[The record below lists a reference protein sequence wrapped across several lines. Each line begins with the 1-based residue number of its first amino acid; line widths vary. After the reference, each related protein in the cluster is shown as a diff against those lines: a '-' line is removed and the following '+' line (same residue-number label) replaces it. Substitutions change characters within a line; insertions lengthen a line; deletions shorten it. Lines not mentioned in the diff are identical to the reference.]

1 MVWFTSDNH
10 FFHGNVIRLS
20 QRPFSSLSE
29 MHAHFIQEWNKRV
42 KPTEKVYVLGDFS
55 FANVNMTKRI
65 LDSLLGYKI
74 LIKGNHDMAAHK
86 CIAAGFQEVH
96 ENVFERIGNERVLLS
111 HFPYHPMT
119 RYHKNKDGSVICDD
133 ASMVGD
139 RRYLHK
145 RIVDDGDHWL
155 LHGHV
160 HNTYKQSGRQINVG
174 VDVWDYKPVGHEKI
188 LAMMEA
194 GEQDLIKGD

>member
-1 MVWFTSDNH
+1 VIWFTSDEH
-10 FFHGNVIRLS
+10 FWHRNIIRLS
-20 QRPFSSLSE
+20 NRPFSGLME
-29 MHAHFIQEWNKRV
+29 MHEHLIQEWNKRV

-55 FANVNMTKRI
+55 FGNVTMTKRI
-65 LDSLLGYKI
+65 LDRLLGHKI
-74 LIKGNHDMAAHK
+74 LIAGNHDMAAHK
-86 CIAAGFQEVH
+86 SLAAGFQEVH
-96 ENVFERIGNERVLLS
+96 ENIWERIGNERVLLS

-119 RYHKNKDGSVICDD
+119 RYQKNTDGSVICDD

-160 HNTYKQSGRQINVG
+160 HNAYKQRGRQINVG
-174 VDVWDYKPVGHEKI
+174 VDVWDFKPVSHEKI
-188 LAMMEA
+188 LAMIEV
-194 GEQDLIKGD
+194 GEKDLSVGD